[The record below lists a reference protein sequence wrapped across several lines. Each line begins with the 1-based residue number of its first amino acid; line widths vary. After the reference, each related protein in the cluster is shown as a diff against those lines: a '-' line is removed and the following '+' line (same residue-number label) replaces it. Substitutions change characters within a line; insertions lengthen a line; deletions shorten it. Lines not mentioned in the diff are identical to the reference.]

1 MIIYRGRTSEIVF
14 EFVPPEGEQKGIA
27 VLCDG
32 IPSVP
37 KQKELLA
44 YLSRKGLFVVF
55 PRYRGAWESGGSF
68 LANPPGNDIEEVME
82 LLSRRSI
89 TELYATKEIPLSET
103 PIYLIGSSFGGA
115 VALSLV
121 HNPKISKILAFSP
134 LITFATELYQLEH
147 FMRVGFGEGYR
158 FTNENWKRMASGKLF
173 SPPTKINA
181 GRRESV
187 FVVYDSSDTTIDV
200 QTIETYVKENNIAV
214 MKTNGIGH
222 LSFSKIPQE
231 TWESA
236 LKWLLTRVTG

>member
-1 MIIYRGRTSEIVF
+1 MVIYRGRTNEIVF
-14 EFVPPEGEQKGIA
+14 EFVPPEGEQKGVA

-55 PRYRGAWESGGSF
+55 PRYRGTWESGGSF
-68 LANPPGNDIEEVME
+68 LADPPENDIEKVTE
-82 LLSRRSI
+82 LISKRSI
-89 TELYATKEIPLSET
+89 IELYAAKEFSLPET

-121 HNPKISKILAFSP
+121 HNPKISKIIAFSP
-134 LITFATELYQLEH
+134 LITFSTELYQLEH
-147 FMRVGFGEGYR
+147 FIRVGFGEGYR
-158 FTNENWKRMASGKLF
+158 FTNDNWKRMASGKLF
-173 SPPTKINA
+173 SPPAKINTA
-181 GRRESV
+181 RRESIL
-187 FVVYDSSDTTIDV
+187 VVYDFSDATIDPK
-200 QTIETYVKENNIAV
+200 TIETYVKENNIAV

-231 TWESA
+231 TWEDA
-236 LKWLLTRVTG
+236 IKWLLQ